1 MVLCCEDA
9 APGCDAV
16 PPRLPLAHAHG
27 RSLTAVTGLPVRF
40 YWGSPLWVRL
50 FFRRLTGD
58 GRVDAC
64 GAIVPGVGKPKD
76 PACNLIT
83 PGLRPGGM
91 NAISEATG
99 PPAGVSRR
107 AEPSFSV
114 VRTGL
119 SPEEQ
124 FRQFAVESTAA
135 LHRIA
140 YLLCGDDHRAH
151 DLTQIALERTYR
163 HWSRIKDGNP
173 FGYARKVL
181 ATARID
187 GWRRSR
193 REVLRSPE
201 DVAVV
206 QEAGRAGQV
215 PADDAA
221 QVAERERLVRALRQL
236 GPGQRRVVVLR
247 HLLDRS
253 EADVAEELGVSVGN
267 VKSQGARGLARLRTL
282 LSEGAEV

>member
-1 MVLCCEDA
+1 
-9 APGCDAV
+9 
-16 PPRLPLAHAHG
+16 
-27 RSLTAVTGLPVRF
+27 
-40 YWGSPLWVRL
+40 
-50 FFRRLTGD
+50 
-58 GRVDAC
+58 
-64 GAIVPGVGKPKD
+64 
-76 PACNLIT
+76 
-83 PGLRPGGM
+83 M

-119 SPEEQ
+119 SAEEQ

-163 HWSRIKDGNP
+163 HWSRVKDGNP
-173 FGYARKVL
+173 FGYARRVL

-187 GWRRSR
+187 GWRRTR

-201 DVAVV
+201 DVAVA
-206 QEAGRAGQV
+206 QESGSAGSAGWAGSARQAH
-215 PADDAA
+215 ADDAA

-282 LSEGAEV
+282 LSEGADA

>member
-1 MVLCCEDA
+1 
-9 APGCDAV
+9 
-16 PPRLPLAHAHG
+16 
-27 RSLTAVTGLPVRF
+27 
-40 YWGSPLWVRL
+40 
-50 FFRRLTGD
+50 
-58 GRVDAC
+58 
-64 GAIVPGVGKPKD
+64 
-76 PACNLIT
+76 
-83 PGLRPGGM
+83 M

-99 PPAGVSRR
+99 PPAVPATVPDDGG
-107 AEPSFSV
+107 AATGFSV

-119 SPEEQ
+119 SAEEE
-124 FRQFAVESTAA
+124 FRRFAVEHTAT

-151 DLTQIALERTYR
+151 DLTQVALERTYR
-163 HWSRIKDGNP
+163 RWSRIEDGSR
-173 FGYARKVL
+173 FAYARRVL

-187 GWRRSR
+187 GWRRTR

-201 DVAVV
+201 DVAVA
-206 QEAGRAGQV
+206 QEATRS
-215 PADDAA
+215 PASDSAA

-253 EADVAEELGVSVGN
+253 EAEVAAELGVSVGT

-282 LSEGAEV
+282 LSEGTTP